1 MKKTKSN
8 MSLFDE
14 KLMERMREKIL
25 LLADPESGYTQED
38 FDNEFSDPKTYNI
51 SLDHDSYKIKFKF
64 KNESNNPNPE
74 YATAGSSGF
83 DLRANLESP
92 ITLSPQGGFAIVP
105 TGLYF
110 EIPENYEIQV
120 RSRSGLAAKNQ
131 VAVLN
136 SPGTV
141 DADYRGEVKV
151 ILINHGLNEFTINHG
166 DRIAQAVIASVIG
179 KNFVKLIKVN
189 NIDEN
194 TERGSGGFGSTGVK

>member
-1 MKKTKSN
+1 MD
-8 MSLFDE
+8 LLE
-14 KLMERMREKIL
+14 KMREKVF

-38 FDNEFSDPKTYNI
+38 FDKEFNSMEIAIDYEAHKLN
-51 SLDHDSYKIKFKF
+51 FNF
-64 KNESNNPNPE
+64 KNESNNPDPE

-83 DLRANLESP
+83 DLRANLTEVMN
-92 ITLSPQGGFAIVP
+92 LSPRGGFAIIP

-110 EIPENYEIQV
+110 EIPENFEIQV

-151 ILINHGLNEFTINHG
+151 ILINHGDEGFTVNHG

-179 KNFVKLIKVN
+179 KNFVRLSKVD
-189 NIDEN
+189 NINEN